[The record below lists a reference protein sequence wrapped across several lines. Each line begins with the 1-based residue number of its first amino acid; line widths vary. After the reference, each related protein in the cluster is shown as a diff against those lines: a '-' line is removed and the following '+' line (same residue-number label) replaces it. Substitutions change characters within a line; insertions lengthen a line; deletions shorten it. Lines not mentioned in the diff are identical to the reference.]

1 MENCTFKLN
10 YGHRVDTQSHNFV
23 VFRNWIN
30 LSFSYMT
37 FVIKDF
43 VDTHGYLNDDYSF
56 DLEGN
61 DFILERSSIFTS
73 GDLVKHN
80 YEKLAYILKNYLQN
94 DVLLLESLHYQ
105 KPAISDDKIEEYDFQ
120 TNPDKIQM

>member
-1 MENCTFKLN
+1 
-10 YGHRVDTQSHNFV
+10 
-23 VFRNWIN
+23 
-30 LSFSYMT
+30 MT